1 MSTSEEE
8 NKSLAISL
16 PEIEVY
22 LLENFDF
29 EPQFD
34 VDVEQTR
41 ITFSMQTND
50 VEPIHNSMFR
60 CDLCG
65 IFLKEQRYLEAH
77 TNEVHLNVKPYSCP
91 YCSVGY
97 FLRHL
102 FCQLCLIKYHIFTPF
117 SITHYVLNV

>member
-16 PEIEVY
+16 PGIEVY
-22 LLENFDF
+22 LLKNFDL
-29 EPQFD
+29 EPQFE
-34 VDVEQTR
+34 VDGEQTS
-41 ITFSMQTND
+41 ITFSMQTNN
-50 VEPIHNSMFR
+50 VEPIHNSMFP

-77 TNEVHLNVKPYSCP
+77 TNEVHLNIKPYPCP

-97 FLRHL
+97 FLRYL
-102 FCQLCLIKYHIFTPF
+102 SVNC
-117 SITHYVLNV
+117 V